1 MDRLFLLLLFFFLK
15 IERMRDE
22 PHGHERIA
30 EKARGPDANSPWD
43 HLRRACEGALRAA
56 VPNQPVPRVT
66 PPRSPS
72 AGTGRGGRQRRNG
85 AAWSATPTWRCDRL
99 VRSVAAGQAPP
110 ARNRPVDRARLDHFS
125 RLPRPNHFQSPFR
138 SSPVALRAY
147 AYAPIGGTWLGASRL
162 WSYHAFMPVIRP
174 HLARCFDQDD

>member
-1 MDRLFLLLLFFFLK
+1 MN
-15 IERMRDE
+15 
-22 PHGHERIA
+22 PTATSG
-30 EKARGPDANSPWD
+30 
-43 HLRRACEGALRAA
+43 LRRKRGARTRTRPGITCVVRVRARYVLPCRTNRSRGSPHPDRPLPARPLGFPTRAA
-56 VPNQPVPRVT
+56 RA
-66 PPRSPS
+66 

>member
-1 MDRLFLLLLFFFLK
+1 MN
-15 IERMRDE
+15 
-22 PHGHERIA
+22 PTATSG
-30 EKARGPDANSPWD
+30 
-43 HLRRACEGALRAA
+43 LRRKRGARTRTRPGITCVVRVRARY
-56 VPNQPVPRVT
+56 VLPCRTNRSRGSP